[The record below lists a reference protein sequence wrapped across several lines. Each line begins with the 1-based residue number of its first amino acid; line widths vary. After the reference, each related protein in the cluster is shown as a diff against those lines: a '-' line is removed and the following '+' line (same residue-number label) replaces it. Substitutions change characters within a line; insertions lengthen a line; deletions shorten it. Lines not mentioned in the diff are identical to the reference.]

1 MTIIESEK
9 SQTLY
14 EKNNCVRIKLCENI
28 LKQMLSLESKVK
40 NKIDMIVFFCVLIVY
55 YGNLRVKLVY
65 SLYLFNNWEKN
76 ISSEMLSKSNT
87 MKFNSLSDDN
97 QNKL

>member
-40 NKIDMIVFFCVLIVY
+40 NKIDMIVFLRFDCVLWQ
-55 YGNLRVKLVY
+55 
-65 SLYLFNNWEKN
+65 F
-76 ISSEMLSKSNT
+76 T
-87 MKFNSLSDDN
+87 C
-97 QNKL
+97 

>member
-14 EKNNCVRIKLCENI
+14 EKNTCVRIKLCENI

-40 NKIDMIVFFCVLIVY
+40 NKIDMIVFFLRFDCVLWQ
-55 YGNLRVKLVY
+55 
-65 SLYLFNNWEKN
+65 F
-76 ISSEMLSKSNT
+76 T
-87 MKFNSLSDDN
+87 C
-97 QNKL
+97 

>member
-1 MTIIESEK
+1 
-9 SQTLY
+9 
-14 EKNNCVRIKLCENI
+14 
-28 LKQMLSLESKVK
+28 
-40 NKIDMIVFFCVLIVY
+40 MIVFLIVY

-65 SLYLFNNWEKN
+65 SFYLFNNWEKN

>member
-14 EKNNCVRIKLCENI
+14 EKNNCVRIKLSENI

-40 NKIDMIVFFCVLIVY
+40 NKIDMIVFFA
-55 YGNLRVKLVY
+55 
-65 SLYLFNNWEKN
+65 F
-76 ISSEMLSKSNT
+76 
-87 MKFNSLSDDN
+87 
-97 QNKL
+97 

>member
-40 NKIDMIVFFCVLIVY
+40 NKIDMIVFFAFWLCIMAIYVL
-55 YGNLRVKLVY
+55 N
-65 SLYLFNNWEKN
+65 
-76 ISSEMLSKSNT
+76 
-87 MKFNSLSDDN
+87 
-97 QNKL
+97 